1 VHTSRTHTLSTRPEL
16 HASRA
21 RSRGT
26 PLALTSGMTPS
37 NPIQPSA
44 RDRHGLRIRTA
55 VKTGIGP
62 TGTNHGIRLRL
73 RAVPTRTGI
82 KAGGIIIHD

>member
-1 VHTSRTHTLSTRPEL
+1 
-16 HASRA
+16 
-21 RSRGT
+21 
-26 PLALTSGMTPS
+26 MTPS

-62 TGTNHGIRLRL
+62 TGTNHGIRLRS

-82 KAGGIIIHD
+82 KAGAIIVHE